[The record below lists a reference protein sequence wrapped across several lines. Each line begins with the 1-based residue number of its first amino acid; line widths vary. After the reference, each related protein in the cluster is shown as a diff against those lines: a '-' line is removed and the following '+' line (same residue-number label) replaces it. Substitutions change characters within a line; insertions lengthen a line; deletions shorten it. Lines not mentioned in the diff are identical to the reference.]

1 MKKKYYLY
9 SVLFAVYLAI
19 LVYFLFFAE
28 GFRETMTGAYRYNF
42 VPFRE
47 ISRYIQ
53 YRKTIGYNRVF
64 INLVGNVI
72 AFMPL
77 GFFVPHLSK
86 RRLSLPAVTLIGLEF
101 SILVEVIQ
109 LFTKVGCCDI
119 DDVILNTI
127 GGMLGYVCFI
137 IGKGRKKL

>member
-9 SVLFAVYLAI
+9 SMLFAMYLAI

-28 GFRETMTGAYRYNF
+28 GFRENISGAYRYNL

-47 ISRYIQ
+47 ITRYIE
-53 YRKTIGYNRVF
+53 YRRTIGYGRTF
-64 INLVGNVI
+64 LNLGGNII

-77 GFFVPHLSK
+77 GFFLPSLCR
-86 RRLSLPAVTLIGLEF
+86 RRLNFWSVTLIALEA
-101 SILVEVIQ
+101 SVLVEVIQ
-109 LFTKVGCCDI
+109 LFTRVGCCDI

-127 GGMLGYVCFI
+127 GGMLGYGCYIV
-137 IGKGRKKL
+137 GKGCRKS